1 MSRSVRRDPLG
12 LVLLSL
18 TLGAVL
24 GSLSYA
30 LSLGLG
36 LLGFL
41 VVGAMG
47 WDWPS
52 WTFALAFVVGMPL
65 GAWLEVY
72 GVRH

>member
-18 TLGAVL
+18 ALGAVL

-41 VVGAMG
+41 VVNALG

-65 GAWLEVY
+65 GAWIEVY